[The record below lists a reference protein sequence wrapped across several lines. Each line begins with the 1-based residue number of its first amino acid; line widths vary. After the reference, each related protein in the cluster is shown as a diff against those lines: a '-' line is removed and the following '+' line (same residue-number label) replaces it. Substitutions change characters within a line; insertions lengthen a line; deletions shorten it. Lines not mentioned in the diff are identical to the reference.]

1 MPDDQLMLAYA
12 QGDAAAFDVLYAR
25 HEGGL
30 FRFVKR
36 LLGARL
42 VAQADEVFQD
52 TWVRII
58 SARDS
63 FSPQGAT
70 WRTWAFTIA
79 HNLAMDRLRVS
90 GREVTLD
97 AHPDD
102 DSEPVPTLDRG
113 VRGAVDA
120 AAHPSAEELAFWR
133 AAGRRLLACLDEL
146 PAEQRAA
153 FLLHHE
159 DGLDRRGAG
168 REPGDWFRDRAQPP
182 ALWLAKTARLH
193 GALSVG
199 AGATGMSGTNTKFD
213 DDNNGDLRDP
223 RCAARWTMRP
233 PAMPGPIRA
242 RATRS

>member
-1 MPDDQLMLAYA
+1 MPALSRAPSANNAPERPAMPDDQLMLAYV

-36 LLGARL
+36 LLGTRL
-42 VAQADEVFQD
+42 VAQAEEVFQD
-52 TWVRII
+52 TWLRII

-70 WRTWAFTIA
+70 WRTWSFTIA

-97 AHPDD
+97 AHSDD
-102 DSEPVPTLDRG
+102 DSEPLPALDRG
-113 VRGAVDA
+113 VRNAVVA

-133 AAGRRLLACLDEL
+133 AAGRRLLTCLDEL
-146 PAEQRAA
+146 PPDQRAA

-159 DGLDRRGAG
+159 DGLTVEALAAILEIGFETVRSRLRYGLQKLRGCMA
-168 REPGDWFRDRAQPP
+168 RYLAVLEQRA
-182 ALWLAKTARLH
+182 
-193 GALSVG
+193 
-199 AGATGMSGTNTKFD
+199 
-213 DDNNGDLRDP
+213 
-223 RCAARWTMRP
+223 
-233 PAMPGPIRA
+233 
-242 RATRS
+242 